1 MQSADASIGSGGPE
15 QRPAEEIDTTVS
27 HVARIWNY
35 WLGGKDNYPVDRQVG
50 DQILEMLPD
59 VATLARASRAFLS
72 RSVRFLASEA
82 GVRQFLDI
90 GTGLPT
96 VDNTHEVAQRIA
108 PDSKIVYVD
117 NDPLVLAH
125 ARALLTSTAEG
136 ETSYIHAD
144 LRAPE
149 TILKKAA
156 ETLDFDQPVAL
167 ILMGIVEFIT
177 DDEAAYDIVSRLKR
191 RLCSGSFLTL
201 YDGTNVIH
209 KEASDQI
216 VEVWNNSGNAP
227 LALRTPEQIGRF
239 FDGMEIL
246 EPGVVSV
253 SRWRPEATPW
263 GAPDEVDAFGA
274 VGRKP

>member
-1 MQSADASIGSGGPE
+1 MRSADTPIDTGG
-15 QRPAEEIDTTVS
+15 QAEEIDTTVS

-35 WLGGKDNYPVDRQVG
+35 WLGGKDNYPVDREVG

-59 VATLARASRAFLS
+59 VAILARASRAFLS
-72 RSVRFLASEA
+72 RSVRFLAGEA

-96 VDNTHEVAQRIA
+96 VDNTHEVAQRVA
-108 PDSKIVYVD
+108 PDSRVVYVD

-125 ARALLTSTAEG
+125 ARALLTSTPEG
-136 ETSYIHAD
+136 ETAYIHAD
-144 LRAPE
+144 LRDPE
-149 TILKKAA
+149 TILTKAA
-156 ETLDFDQPVAL
+156 GMLDFDQPVAL

-177 DDEAAYDIVSRLKR
+177 DDKQAYDIVNRLKD

-201 YDGTNVIH
+201 YDGTNVVH
-209 KEASDQI
+209 REASDQI

-227 LALRTPEQIGRF
+227 LTLRTPDQIRHF

-263 GAPDEVDAFGA
+263 GEPEEVDAFGA
-274 VGRKP
+274 VARKP